1 MIINDQ
7 LLFYSGSTYPPIF
20 IVAVGFIMYRFVY
33 TETIKILKGEAAN
46 RGKWV
51 AFFLAQGVIG
61 FVVIGEFGNDTFLP
75 TLAAAV
81 LEYLACFI
89 ARVIAKRTKA

>member
-1 MIINDQ
+1 M
-7 LLFYSGSTYPPIF
+7 YPPIF
-20 IVAVGFIMYRFVY
+20 IAAIGYIFCMFIYA
-33 TETIKILKGEAAN
+33 ETKKNIKGEVTKV
-46 RGKWV
+46 GKW
-51 AFFLAQGVIG
+51 IG
-61 FVVIGEFGNDTFLP
+61 FFFAQALIGLVVIGEFGKDTFLP